1 MIFYKKFPEQENP
14 HIVYAA
20 KVLLG
25 TPDVNQTE
33 TPVCLVGHIIEGK
46 TLWVATIALTF
57 G

>member
-1 MIFYKKFPEQENP
+1 MIFFKNFLSKKTP

-33 TPVCLVGHIIEGK
+33 IPVCLVGHIIEGK